1 MRYDRPPL
9 RRFLVLA
16 LPTLVLVMALFRS
29 GVEAMGRAP
38 ALLSSAPQVPRQWLV
53 VVGTWLLE
61 AMALCALYLLVQ
73 ASGGSRLLNGLLT
86 GWIAWVFRGP
96 LLVVAVV
103 TLAGQPAGPWWSM
116 TFSWWVL
123 YSVCGLLLGVIAA
136 ASGLRPD
143 PAAPAAPA
151 AGPTGPI

>member
-16 LPTLVLVMALFRS
+16 LPTLVLFMALFHSGAQALGRS
-29 GVEAMGRAP
+29 P
-38 ALLSSAPQVPRQWLV
+38 LLESAVPQLPRQWLV
-53 VVGTWLLE
+53 IVGTWILE
-61 AMALCALYLLVQ
+61 ALALAALYLLVQ
-73 ASGGSRLLNGLLT
+73 GGGGSRLLNGLLT

-116 TFSWWVL
+116 TFAWWVL
-123 YSVCGLLLGVIAA
+123 YSVCGLLLGIVAA
-136 ASGLRPD
+136 ASGLRP
-143 PAAPAAPA
+143 APVVGG
-151 AGPTGPI
+151 AGSP